1 MLWKFIFSGMLL
13 IGGIGSM
20 AQTFYNPVVL
30 ENKYL
35 KVTVDLGRG
44 ATVRSMTDKINGAE
58 TAREFLSGKEYC
70 GALAEDRL
78 AGDGY
83 PADITRLKYQ
93 GKIIQKNGTQ
103 ILETV
108 CRPENPKY
116 HDLEFKKIFRV
127 DNHARVLEVEWIIT
141 NLKKTPYAVTPWVH
155 NIISRD
161 YGKTVLPKNTGIEL
175 ISPSADYFQDPA
187 RNWFGGYNPE
197 SRRLIYFS
205 TDYNRT
211 LKHYY
216 CYWNGYHTLEWT
228 FQPAP
233 MEPGASWSTRY
244 FIGLAEPST
253 VPAAA
258 IPEAVASYE
267 WDVDTL
273 NVEICP
279 AIDRKNVTVHMT
291 SPVKRLLA
299 TTDFEVGKTVRLKI
313 PAGELAGSRTV
324 VIEFCDGKK
333 LELSI
338 DPEKK
343 TDVLRTALTAWAP
356 PQSPYRKIEP
366 RELAG
371 HRIASNVWAVSPFEK
386 IFEYDTFRDSPAG
399 KDDIRV
405 PRNARI
411 YRQFVLCN
419 PSAEPLVLSL
429 NSAVLHSDGTKLP
442 VSVKTVGYVA
452 TTEPSGFTL
461 KYPVGR
467 FPDPLLDVRGSITI
481 PPGRNQPIWAEVFV
495 PAGQKPGL
503 YRGNVVLGTL
513 ELPLEC
519 RALDL
524 TLPER
529 SSLRSTVGCWSL
541 SPKLLSEVGWKGTP
555 QEFQEKCRELYYRH
569 RMTPRENGVR
579 WTQDNAM
586 ESQLEELCRNHAASI
601 AIPAAIVNDPEKLNR
616 AIELLKKHHLYEQAF
631 FYTIDEAPADRFP
644 EVAEASRKI
653 HSRFPDLKVLG
664 TIYEADVSPLYG
676 SINIWCRGRIQAEPW
691 QTGRRKAGDEF
702 MSSNLPGMNLEEDAH
717 APVMPFI
724 LMKLNGFSG
733 FLFWNMIGGYG
744 KDNPWKNILC
754 AGTNGNAHLLYPHA
768 DGPVETIRWKNIAYG
783 IELFDLL
790 SMLEQQSPESY
801 RSVLKEMAEIKDA
814 SGIITLKSRILDLL
828 TAGK

>member
-1 MLWKFIFSGMLL
+1 MLWKYLFTGMLL
-13 IGGIGSM
+13 AGGISGM
-20 AQTFYNPVVL
+20 TQTFYNPAVL

-44 ATVRSMTDKINGAE
+44 ATVRSMTDKINSAE

-83 PADITRLKYQ
+83 PGDITRLKYQ
-93 GKIIQKNGTQ
+93 GKTVRENGMQ
-103 ILETV
+103 ILEAV

-116 HDLEFKKIFRV
+116 HDLEFKKIFRLN
-127 DNHARVLEVEWIIT
+127 DGARVLEIEWIIT
-141 NLKKTPYAVTPWVH
+141 NRKKTPYAVTPWVH
-155 NIISRD
+155 NIISRN
-161 YGKTVLPKNTGIEL
+161 YGQTVLPKNTGIEL
-175 ISPSADYFQDPA
+175 IPPSADYFQDPA
-187 RNWFGGYNPE
+187 RNWFGAYNPE

-205 TDYNRT
+205 TDYSRI

-216 CYWNGYHTLEWT
+216 CYWNGYHTMEWT

-233 MEPGASWSTRY
+233 MEPGASWSARY

-258 IPEAVASYE
+258 IPEAVVSYE
-267 WDVDTL
+267 WSKGAL

-279 AIDRKNVTVHMT
+279 AIDRKNVDVTMT
-291 SPVKRLLA
+291 APVKRSLIR
-299 TTDFEVGKTVRLKI
+299 TDFNVGQPVRLKI
-313 PAGELAGSRTV
+313 PVGELSGTNTV
-324 VIEFCDGKK
+324 ALEFDGGKK

-338 DPEKK
+338 DPIRK
-343 TDVLRTALTAWAP
+343 TDVLHTALTAWAP

-371 HRIASNVWAVSPFEK
+371 HRITPNVWEVSPFEK
-386 IFEYDTFRDSPAG
+386 IFECDTFRNSPG
-399 KDDIRV
+399 VNDDIRV

-419 PSAEPLVLSL
+419 PSSNPLILPLKSTIL
-429 NSAVLHSDGTKLP
+429 RSDGAELS
-442 VSVKTVGYVA
+442 VSVKAVGYVT
-452 TTEPSGFTL
+452 TTEPSGFTM

-467 FPDPLLDVRGSITI
+467 FPDPLLNIKESVTV
-481 PPGRNQPIWAEVFV
+481 PPGGNQPLFVEVFV
-495 PAGQKPGL
+495 PAEQKPGL
-503 YRGNVVLGTL
+503 YKGNIVLGTL
-513 ELPLEC
+513 ELPLQC
-519 RALDL
+519 RVLDL

-529 SSLRSTVGCWSL
+529 SSLRTTVGCWIL
-541 SPKLLSEVGWKGTP
+541 SPTLLKEVGYKGTP
-555 QEFQEKCRELYYRH
+555 KEFQEKCRELYYRH
-569 RMTPRENGVR
+569 RMTPRENGVL
-579 WTQDNAM
+579 WTLDKNMDA
-586 ESQLEELCRNHAASI
+586 QLEELQRNHAASI
-601 AIPAAIVNDPEKLNR
+601 AIPPFIVKDHEKLER
-616 AIELLKKHHLYEQAF
+616 AVELLKKHNLYEQAF

-644 EVAEASRKI
+644 EVIEISRKI
-653 HSRFPDLKVLG
+653 HSRFPDLKILG

-691 QTGRRKAGDEF
+691 QSERRKAGDEF
-702 MSSNLPGMNLEEDAH
+702 MSSNLPGMNLEDDAH

-768 DGPVETIRWKNIAYG
+768 DGPVETIRWKNTAYG

-790 SMLEQQSPESY
+790 SMLERKNPEMY
-801 RSVLKEMAEIKDA
+801 RSLSKNMAEIKDA
-814 SGIITLKSRILDLL
+814 SGIIALKSRILDLL
-828 TAGK
+828 STGK